1 MANGPHEISLLGIS
15 FEKYIP
21 YAQIITAI
29 QNVAEEINRDYAGQE
44 IKFVSVLNGSF
55 MFTADLLKYI
65 TVPCSVTFI
74 RAKSYH
80 GMNSVGTVT
89 LNTDLNEPLHG
100 KHVIVLEDII
110 DTGLTITTL
119 TDRILQEEPASY
131 KVCSLLMKPEMYKG
145 TRTIDYVAINI
156 PNDFIVGY
164 GLDYNEYG
172 RNLPDIYK
180 VK

>member
-1 MANGPHEISLLGIS
+1 METSLGEVTIAGIA

-21 YAQIITAI
+21 YPQILEAV
-29 QNVAEEINRDYAGQE
+29 QNLANEINRDYAGKE

-65 TVPCSVTFI
+65 QVPCTVTFI
-74 RAKSYH
+74 RAKSYE
-80 GMNSVGTVT
+80 GMNSGGAVT
-89 LNTDLNEPLHG
+89 LSTDLSESL
-100 KHVIVLEDII
+100 KDMHVILLEDIV
-110 DTGLTITTL
+110 DTGLTINRL
-119 TDRILQEEPASY
+119 SERIEQENAASF
-131 KVCSLLMKPEMYKG
+131 KICSLLLKPDIYKG
-145 TRTIDYVAINI
+145 ERKIDYTGMHI

-172 RNLPDIYK
+172 RNLADIYK

>member
-1 MANGPHEISLLGIS
+1 METTPQDITIAGIQ

-21 YAQIITAI
+21 YPQILTAI
-29 QNVAEEINRDYAGQE
+29 QNLAEEINRDYEGRE

-65 TVPCSVTFI
+65 KVPCTVSFI

-80 GMNSVGTVT
+80 GMNTTGTVT
-89 LNTDLNEPLHG
+89 LSTDLAEPL
-100 KHVIVLEDII
+100 KDLHVIVLEDIV
-110 DTGLTITTL
+110 DTGLTINML
-119 TDRILQEEPASY
+119 SERIEKEMPASF
-131 KVCSLLMKPEMYKG
+131 KICSLLLKPEIYKG
-145 TRTIDYVAINI
+145 ERKIDYTGIHI

-164 GLDYNEYG
+164 GLDYNEHG
-172 RNLPDIYK
+172 RNLADIYK

>member
-1 MANGPHEISLLGIS
+1 METTPQDITIAGIE

-21 YAQIITAI
+21 YPQILAAV
-29 QNVAEEINRDYAGQE
+29 QNLAEEINRDYEGRE

-65 TVPCSVTFI
+65 KVPCTVSFI

-80 GMNSVGTVT
+80 GMNTTGKVT
-89 LNTDLNEPLHG
+89 LSTDLAEPL
-100 KHVIVLEDII
+100 KDLHVIVLEDIV
-110 DTGLTITTL
+110 DTGLTINML
-119 TDRILQEEPASY
+119 SERIEKEQPASY
-131 KVCSLLMKPEMYKG
+131 KICSLLLKPEIYKG
-145 TRTIDYVAINI
+145 ERKIDYTGIHI

-164 GLDYNEYG
+164 GLDFNEHG
-172 RNLPDIYK
+172 RNLADIYK